1 MSGSIWM
8 VGLRWALRLLGVVNI
23 AILARLLTPEDFGLV
38 AMATAIVALTRVF
51 FELGVDYALIRKADA
66 TSEHFD
72 AAWTIRL
79 VQCVCLSL
87 FLLIIS
93 PHAAEYYS
101 EPSIVDMLR
110 VLAVGAIFQGLSNIG
125 IVSFR
130 KELEFG
136 KEFRFAV
143 VTKAV
148 SIGTTIALAFTLRTY
163 WALILGILT
172 ANLVECVFSYLFHTY
187 RPRVNFR
194 SAGEIWS
201 FSKWMITLQ
210 IANYFSSKFDRV
222 LLGGAVPAAQLGH
235 YTIGIEISQ
244 MTTSEL
250 VAPVSRALVPGMAK
264 LQHVPKRL
272 RAAFLKTLGAT
283 AIVTLPTGV
292 GIILVADQ
300 LIPLVLGPQWMP
312 AIGITKIASVYLI
325 MSTLGSAA
333 LNICLVTGHISKVS
347 VLSFLRAVVFIAL
360 FFPIFNAEG
369 IYGVMYL
376 RTALTAVYVSLL
388 IALVA
393 NIHAI
398 SVQSIISQLW
408 KPALSSCAMAAV
420 VTSWQPFSSG
430 SLTLILTTKVLLGVL
445 AYAATLFVLWKLY
458 GRSADV
464 ENDIIE
470 LLSSRVSAFRRKT
483 PKAGDE

>member
-8 VGLRWALRLLGVVNI
+8 VSLRWALRLLGVVNI

-79 VQCVCLSL
+79 VQCLCLSL

-163 WALILGILT
+163 WALIFGILT
-172 ANLVECVFSYLFHTY
+172 ANVVECVFSYLFHSY
-187 RPRVNFR
+187 RPKVNFR

-250 VAPVSRALVPGMAK
+250 VAPVSRALVPGLAK

-272 RAAFLKTLGAT
+272 RTAFLKTLGAT

-292 GIILVADQ
+292 GVILVADQ
-300 LIPLVLGPQWMP
+300 LIPLALGHQWAP
-312 AIGITKIASVYLI
+312 AIEITKIASIYLI
-325 MSTLGSAA
+325 FATLGSAT
-333 LNICLVTGHISKVS
+333 LNIALVTGHISKVAI
-347 VLSFLRAVVFIAL
+347 LSLFRAIIFIIL
-360 FFPIFNAEG
+360 FFPLFNAAG
-369 IYGVMYL
+369 VYGVLYL
-376 RTALTAVYVSLL
+376 RTVITAVYVALL
-388 IALVA
+388 ITFAA
-393 NIHAI
+393 RIHGI
-398 SVQSIISQLW
+398 PIPSIISQLW
-408 KPALSSCAMAAV
+408 RPALSSCAMAAV
-420 VTSWQPFSSG
+420 VTGWQPFSSG
-430 SLTLILTTKVLLGVL
+430 GLALILTTKILLG
-445 AYAATLFVLWKLY
+445 AAVYMATSLVLWKFF

-470 LLSSRVSAFRRKT
+470 LLSSRVSAFRRKP
-483 PKAGDE
+483 PKAGAK